1 MVNVPSAFV
10 PYVKQASSGTGL
22 PYGLVAA
29 QANDESGFKANA
41 VSSAGAEGWLQFLP
55 STYNAYAAQSG
66 VPQNTEFNVADETKV
81 YVTYMNSLLKQEGG
95 SVFKALEAYNAG
107 PGNLPAGAGYAN
119 SIMSAAGVS
128 QSAQAGGGSNA
139 STTSDISTAGLIPG
153 IPGIPGVNTIISDVG
168 GAILKA
174 FGVSSLK
181 DMFQRLGLIL
191 FGAVLIY
198 VGIRIL
204 SEGNKDGGN
213 KGSNNSS
220 QQGGGNRDS
229 EQSSGRR
236 QQTVQ
241 AREAPK
247 EIETPSGSTGASS
260 GTIQDLDVGPAMEA
274 AEVA

>member
-1 MVNVPSAFV
+1 MVSVPSSYV

-29 QANDESGFKANA
+29 QANDESGFNANA

-55 STYNAYAAQSG
+55 STYNAYAAQAG

-81 YVTYMNSLLKQEGG
+81 YVAYMNSLLKTEGG
-95 SVFKALEAYNAG
+95 SIFKALEAYNAG
-107 PGNLPAGAGYAN
+107 PGNLQAGAGYAT

-128 QSAQAGGGSNA
+128 QSAQAGGGTNT

-153 IPGIPGVNTIISDVG
+153 IPGIPGVNTIIGDIG

-204 SEGNKDGGN
+204 SEGSKNGGN
-213 KGSNNSS
+213 KGGGGSS

-236 QQTVQ
+236 QKPQE
-241 AREAPK
+241 REAPK
-247 EIETPSGSTGASS
+247 ETEAAATSS
-260 GTIQDLDVGPAMEA
+260 GAVSEGTVQDLDVGPALEA

>member
-1 MVNVPSAFV
+1 MVNVPSNYV

-22 PYGLVAA
+22 PYALVAA
-29 QANDESGFKANA
+29 QANDESGFNANA

-55 STYNAYAAQSG
+55 STYNAYAAQAG

-81 YVTYMNSLLKQEGG
+81 YVAYMNSLLKTEGG
-95 SVFKALEAYNAG
+95 SIFKALEAYNAG
-107 PGNLPAGAGYAN
+107 PGNLQAGAGYAS

-128 QSAQAGGGSNA
+128 QSAQAGGGSNTSTSPDAQTA
-139 STTSDISTAGLIPG
+139 SFIPG
-153 IPGIPGVNTIISDVG
+153 IPGIPGVNTIIQDVG

-174 FGVSSLK
+174 FGVSSVK

-204 SEGNKDGGN
+204 SEGNKGGN
-213 KGSNNSS
+213 KGSGGSS

-236 QQTVQ
+236 EKPQKE
-241 AREAPK
+241 ASPREA
-247 EIETPSGSTGASS
+247 ETTAASTGAVSE
-260 GTIQDLDVGPAMEA
+260 GTVSDLDVGPALEA